1 MRLSVRLND
10 PELAHESCGVAFLN
24 HLVLRNMLWHARVH
38 LGMIWIDSAQII
50 PKWTFMHRIAL
61 SQLFNDNCFCRWRQ
75 LFHSKNPCCFFAET
89 LAQTSQIMQAKPRQE
104 SLRRVFRVSGMIH
117 FLPPLFICR

>member
-1 MRLSVRLND
+1 LND

-50 PKWTFMHRIAL
+50 PKWTFMRHPRA
-61 SQLFNDNCFCRWRQ
+61 FAMGNC
-75 LFHSKNPCCFFAET
+75 LTTIVFAGGVNYST
-89 LAQTSQIMQAKPRQE
+89 AKTPAVF
-104 SLRRVFRVSGMIH
+104 SLKQ
-117 FLPPLFICR
+117 